1 MHLVPFFV
9 FVEREKDVVRE
20 GAWHNSLPEIP
31 SAVDQEREGESTKAR
46 IESDQPRG
54 KWLPIF
60 P

>member
-1 MHLVPFFV
+1 MHLVPFFCARGKGKRCC
-9 FVEREKDVVRE
+9 EE

-31 SAVDQEREGESTKAR
+31 SAVDQERKGESTKAR